1 MEPARSV
8 DWGRLSDKVIDPRLV
23 EPLEYEIQV
32 IDDSGIPELK
42 RARKLF
48 VGIHEDGNTLEFK
61 KKSGSDPSLFVIPL
75 RDIITATPVTIQ
87 TKHMMTKKD
96 KLLVH
101 INFARSDTVGPSIS
115 IRFDMDERYI
125 STLLDQINHFKDEEV
140 NPSIV
145 RAIAVAR
152 DSKLCIQCAKKKY
165 ELKFS
170 RDYNLCLNCF
180 TNNYGRIIFQA
191 LQAEYYGG
199 HKVYLS
205 GGYSGDFQYGRLILT
220 EHYLVFA
227 RGDKNLSKR
236 WEIIIP
242 LDSVIIERWG
252 IEEISRGGYSSGV
265 GDIGVG
271 SGMIY
276 GSGRAHHILVPYVDE
291 NGIPQGPRFGLS
303 SYKGEAIRKLAAE
316 LYQHVV
322 NEKRESAKFLS
333 KADKQPL
340 SQEPVSSP
348 NIDDPLKV
356 LKLRFAKGEITKEQ
370 YEEMRKFLES

>member
-8 DWGRLSDKVIDPRLV
+8 GWGKLSDIFIDPRLV
-23 EPLEYEIQV
+23 ERLEYKIKVTEN
-32 IDDSGIPELK
+32 SGIPELK

-48 VGIHEDGNTLEFK
+48 VGIYEGGNTLEFK
-61 KKSGSDPSLFVIPL
+61 RKKGSDPSLLVIPL
-75 RDIITATPVTIQ
+75 RDIIWATSVTIKQ
-87 TKHMMTKKD
+87 TV
-96 KLLVH
+96 LVK
-101 INFARSDTVGPSIS
+101 IENAL
-115 IRFDMDERYI
+115 IRFEMDKERI
-125 STLLDQINHFKDEEV
+125 STLLDQIDQFKDEKG

-145 RAIAVAR
+145 RAIALAK
-152 DSKLCIQCAKKKY
+152 DPKLCAKKY
-165 ELKFS
+165 EVKFS
-170 RDYNLCLNCF
+170 HDYNLCSDCF
-180 TNNYGRIIFQA
+180 TDNYGKIIFQA
-191 LQAEYYGG
+191 LRAEYYGG

-205 GGYSGDFQYGRLILT
+205 GGYSGDFQFGRLILT

-227 RGDKNLSKR
+227 RGDKNTSKR

-242 LDSVIIERWG
+242 LDSVIVERWG
-252 IEEISRGGYSSGV
+252 IEEISRGGYSSGA
-265 GDIGVG
+265 GDIGIG

-316 LYQHVV
+316 LYQQVV
-322 NEKRESAKFLS
+322 NEKRESVKFLS

-348 NIDDPLKV
+348 NIHDPLKV

-370 YEEMRKFLES
+370 YEEMWKMLES